1 MKKFKDLLTLE
12 KNGEFSYN
20 GLNSYIKSKY
30 KADSPFEYSFVPYI
44 IMLFCCTVDLMVFL
58 NMIKMLSYE
67 APLILATQTCA
78 LLFAFDVVPIY
89 LGTHLKKIKLGLTKD
104 KLVLW
109 CAIVVCILG
118 VAVNTSLRIMTMD
131 IMAPDLS
138 DNPTSYYNNHP
149 VESTTTESEDEEE
162 NMTAISIAVM
172 GICVPII
179 TSLGSFFVSYS
190 IADPL
195 KNRKRRLEKALS
207 EKSDEIRRLNALL
220 FEYESY
226 EDFAE
231 HLKEND
237 HGKFEEMKKM
247 DKALVVEYCEY
258 VRQRLKEYL
267 GDPTSNNILSE
278 ETCIAILERLDRE
291 IAALNWSDNQL
302 VSSSEDKVKTIPVS
316 KTAV

>member
-1 MKKFKDLLTLE
+1 MKKFKELLTLE

-30 KADSPFEYSFVPYI
+30 KADSPFEYSFVPYL
-44 IMLFCCTVDLMVFL
+44 IMLFCGTVDLMVFL
-58 NMIKMLSYE
+58 NMFKMISYE
-67 APLILATQTCA
+67 SELMLAIQTGA
-78 LLFAFDVVPIY
+78 LLFAFGVVPLY

-109 CAIVVCILG
+109 CAITVCILG
-118 VAVNTSLRIMTMD
+118 VAMNTSLRIMTMD

-138 DNPTSYYNNHP
+138 DNPTGYYNNYP
-149 VESTTTESEDEEE
+149 AENTTTDNEDEEE
-162 NMTAISIAVM
+162 KITAVCTVVIGTI
-172 GICVPII
+172 VPII
-179 TSLGSFFVSYS
+179 TSLGSLFVSYS

-226 EDFAE
+226 EVFAE

-247 DKALVVEYCEY
+247 DKALVVEYIEY
-258 VRQRLKEYL
+258 DRQRLKEYL
-267 GDPTSNNILSE
+267 GNPTSNNILSE

>member
-12 KNGEFSYN
+12 KNGELSYN

-30 KADSPFEYSFVPYI
+30 KADSPFEYSFVPYL
-44 IMLFCCTVDLMVFL
+44 IMFFCGTVDLLVFL
-58 NMIKMLSYE
+58 NMFKMLSYE
-67 APLILATQTCA
+67 STLIVGVQTCA
-78 LLFAFDVVPIY
+78 LVLAFDVIPIY
-89 LGTHLKKIKLGLTKD
+89 LGIHLKKIKLGLTKD

-109 CAIVVCILG
+109 CAIGVCILG

-138 DNPTSYYNNHP
+138 DTTTSYYNNYP
-149 VESTTTESEDEEE
+149 AENTTTDSEDEEE
-162 NMTAISIAVM
+162 NMTAISMAVM

-179 TSLGSFFVSYS
+179 TSICSFIVSFS
-190 IADPL
+190 TADL
-195 KNRKRRLEKALS
+195 IKTRKRRLEKALS

-302 VSSSEDKVKTIPVS
+302 VSSSEDKVKAIPVS